1 MNVKYGLLA
10 RLEAR
15 PGRAGEV
22 AELLQS
28 ARELALAEPGTV
40 TWYAFKM
47 GENTFGVFDTFA
59 DEEARR
65 AHLAGQIPVALGK
78 LGSELLSSEP
88 LIDEVTIV
96 AVK

>member
-22 AELLQS
+22 SELLES

-40 TWYAFKM
+40 TWYAFRM
-47 GENTFGVFDTFA
+47 GDNTFGVFDTFA

-65 AHLAGQIPVALGK
+65 AHLAGEIPIALAKVAP
-78 LGSELLSSEP
+78 ELFSAEP
-88 LIDEVTIV
+88 VIDEVTIV